1 MFVKTGKKWYFYG
14 MDKNPIDKETLD
26 HLSRLAR
33 VQISSEQQAERLL
46 RDAENILRHFDE
58 LQQVNTDDVSPVYG
72 GGELQNVVRADETDG
87 SLQGKGYS
95 DFPETKDNYLEVPA
109 VREK

>member
-1 MFVKTGKKWYFYG
+1 
-14 MDKNPIDKETLD
+14 MDKKPIDKETLQ

-33 VQISSEQQAERLL
+33 VEISSEQQEERLL
-46 RDAENILRHFDE
+46 RDAENILHHFDE

-72 GGELQNVVRADETDG
+72 GGELINIVRTDEASKD
-87 SLQGKGYS
+87 LQGKGYS
-95 DFPETKDNYLEVPA
+95 DFPDTKDNYLEVPA